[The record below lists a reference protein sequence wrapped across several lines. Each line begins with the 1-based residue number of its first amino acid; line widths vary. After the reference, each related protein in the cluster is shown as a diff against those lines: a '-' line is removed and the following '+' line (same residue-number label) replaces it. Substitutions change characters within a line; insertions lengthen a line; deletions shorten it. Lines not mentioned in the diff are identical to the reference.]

1 MIDRVPA
8 DDTTTGELILRWRG
22 GDRAALDR
30 VFRRYLPALRRW
42 AHGRLPAWARDEEN
56 TDDLV
61 QETFVRAVQRMA
73 QFRQERPGGLTTYL
87 RKTLHHRLI
96 EEVRRAARRR
106 EVHDSSPEIRA
117 ADPSALQEV
126 LGGEL
131 LAIYEEAL
139 SRLSEESRGAVICR
153 VEEGMSYAAIAKAL
167 GKSSP
172 DAARMTVARALVQ
185 LARTMQTLAR

>member
-1 MIDRVPA
+1 MIERVPA
-8 DDTTTGELILRWRG
+8 DDTTTGELLLRFRK
-22 GDRAALDR
+22 GDRGALDR
-30 VFRRYLPALRRW
+30 VFRRYLPSLRRW

-61 QETFVRAVQRMA
+61 QETFLRAVQRMA
-73 QFRQERPGGLTTYL
+73 QFRHERPGGLTIYL
-87 RKTLHHRLI
+87 RKALHHRVI
-96 EEVRRAARRR
+96 EEVRRVGRRP
-106 EVHDSSPEIRA
+106 EVHCSSPEVRA

-126 LGGEL
+126 LGNEFI
-131 LAIYEEAL
+131 AIYEDAL
-139 SRLSEESRGAVICR
+139 ARLSEEARGAVICR

-185 LARTMQTLAR
+185 LARTMQALAR

>member
-1 MIDRVPA
+1 MMDRVPA
-8 DDTTTGELILRWRG
+8 NDTTTGELLLRFQD

-42 AHGRLPAWARDEEN
+42 AHGRLPSWARDEEN

-73 QFRQERPGGLTTYL
+73 QFRQERPGGLAAYL
-87 RKTLHHRLI
+87 RTTLHHRVV
-96 EEVRRAARRR
+96 EEIRHAGRRQ
-106 EVHDSSPEIRA
+106 EVHDSSAEIRA
-117 ADPSALQEV
+117 ADPSAFQEV
-126 LGGEL
+126 LGGEM

-139 SRLSEESRGAVICR
+139 SRLSEEARGAVICR
-153 VEEGMSYAAIAKAL
+153 VEEGMSYGAIAKAL
-167 GKSSP
+167 GKPSP
-172 DAARMTVARALVQ
+172 DAARMAVARALVQ

>member
-8 DDTTTGELILRWRG
+8 DDTTTGELILRWQG

-73 QFRQERPGGLTTYL
+73 QFRQERPGGLATYL

-96 EEVRRAARRR
+96 EEVRRAGRRR

-172 DAARMTVARALVQ
+172 DAARMAVARALVQ